1 MSYRAYI
8 GTYKGHTRD
17 IQKLFLGSEVFMKK
31 KIFAVCL
38 TAVFL
43 GLGITPGLAS
53 DTKIQNYKNEL
64 KQNEQQMTNI
74 QGQLNNTTS
83 KKTTA
88 KEEVEKLDTELNKVN
103 SEYESLVERLDKTNK
118 QLEQA
123 QKELAEATE
132 KREVQYDTLK
142 ERIRVMYEEGDI
154 GYLEVLLN
162 ADSFSDYLNRM
173 EYINRIMDHDN
184 NLLAD
189 FQALEILINEKVNE
203 IEDCK
208 KELESLTAK
217 TAAKKAELDSKVQEK
232 LDLISKLSADE
243 ATYNQQLS
251 DLEEDNEYIKSLIQK
266 AEKEAA
272 AAKAAAQAAAANSAA
287 SYSSSNKIYS
297 YGGGRFLWP
306 VPAYVGVINDVYGYR
321 SSPIS
326 GKSEHHSGLD
336 MKAPYGT
343 DIVAADDGTV
353 IYSGVR
359 NGYGNCVIIDHGGG
373 YSTLYGHNSSLCVTV
388 GQSVVRGQ
396 VIAKAG
402 STGYSTGPHCHF
414 EVRIN
419 GQYVDPNPYL

>member
-1 MSYRAYI
+1 MKDKKDKRNFR
-8 GTYKGHTRD
+8 K
-17 IQKLFLGSEVFMKK
+17 KLS
-31 KIFAVCL
+31 I
-38 TAVFL
+38 
-43 GLGITPGLAS
+43 ISLAS
-53 DTKIQNYKNEL
+53 FFLIASTTASFAADSKVQEYKNEL
-64 KQNEQQMTNI
+64 SENQQQMNQI
-74 QGQLNNTTS
+74 QGELNSTTAQ
-83 KKTTA
+83 KTTA
-88 KEEVEKLDTELNKVN
+88 KEAVAQLDTELNKVN
-103 SEYESLVERLDKTNK
+103 SEYESLVKKLDDTNA
-118 QLEQA
+118 QLKKA
-123 QKELAEATE
+123 QEELDAATK
-132 KREVQYDTLK
+132 KRETQYETLK
-142 ERIRVMYEEGDI
+142 DRIRVMYEEGDI
-154 GYLEVLLN
+154 AYLEVLLN

-173 EYINRIMDHDN
+173 EYINRIMDYDN

-203 IEDCK
+203 IEEYK
-208 KELESLTAK
+208 KELETLTAEK
-217 TAAKKAELDSKVQEK
+217 ASKKAELDSKVQEK
-232 LDLISKLSADE
+232 LNLISKLSADE
-243 ATYNQQLS
+243 ATYNQQLA

-272 AAKAAAQAAAANSAA
+272 AARAAAQAAAQNSTA
-287 SYSSSNKIYS
+287 SYSTSNKIYS

-326 GKSEHHSGLD
+326 GKSELHSGLD

-373 YSTLYGHNSSLCVTV
+373 FSTLYGHNSSLCVTV

-402 STGYSTGPHCHF
+402 STGYATGPHCHF

-419 GQYVDPNPYL
+419 GQYVNPNPYL